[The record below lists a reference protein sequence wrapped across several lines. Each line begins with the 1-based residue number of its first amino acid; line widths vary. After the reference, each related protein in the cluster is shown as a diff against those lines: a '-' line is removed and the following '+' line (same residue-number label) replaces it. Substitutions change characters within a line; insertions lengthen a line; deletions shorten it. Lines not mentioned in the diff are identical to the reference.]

1 MDKRVIISI
10 YMLLL
15 FSCDDILCRFNKVPE
30 APYPD
35 PDRVEEFKTSS
46 INQITYVYECLD
58 NEKYPK
64 QFVAITYTIEKTYDP
79 DNNNNNTSC
88 WSESIYVNLGNC

>member
-1 MDKRVIISI
+1 MDKRIIISF
-10 YMLLL
+10 YMLFL
-15 FSCDDILCRFNKVPE
+15 FSCDDITCRFNKVPE

-35 PDRVEEFKTSS
+35 PDRVEEFKTNI

-64 QFVAITYTIEKTYDP
+64 QFVAITYTIEKLMIQITIIIIHLAGL
-79 DNNNNNTSC
+79 NQFM
-88 WSESIYVNLGNC
+88 

>member
-1 MDKRVIISI
+1 M
-10 YMLLL
+10 
-15 FSCDDILCRFNKVPE
+15 
-30 APYPD
+30 
-35 PDRVEEFKTSS
+35 
-46 INQITYVYECLD
+46 YECLD

-88 WSESIYVNLGNC
+88 WSESIYVNLGIC